1 MILGDAAAGLSAG
14 TVQIIVASIGAL
26 GTVVSGVI
34 AVVVSRTHGVAK
46 RTEEN
51 VNGRMTYLQNE
62 LRLLRLQLDEA
73 EDEANRRRDPPEG
86 L

>member
-1 MILGDAAAGLSAG
+1 MMFGDAAAGLSAG

-34 AVVVSRTHGVAK
+34 AVVVARTHGVAK

-51 VNGRMTYLQNE
+51 VNGRMTYMQNE
-62 LRLLRLQLDEA
+62 IRLLRLQLDEQEREA
-73 EDEANRRRDPPEG
+73 DEPREPPEAV
-86 L
+86 